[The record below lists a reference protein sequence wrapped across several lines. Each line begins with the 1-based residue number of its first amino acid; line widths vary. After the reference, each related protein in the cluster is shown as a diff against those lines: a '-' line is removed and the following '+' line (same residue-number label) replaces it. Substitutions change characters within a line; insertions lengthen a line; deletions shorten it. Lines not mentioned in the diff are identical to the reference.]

1 MKLFIRSTKMHCNK
15 CGGFGFYIVQTVD
28 GKSEGRACDQKS
40 HMALKQDLDGFLSM
54 VRMHDDKSTQ
64 N

>member
-1 MKLFIRSTKMHCNK
+1 MHCNK